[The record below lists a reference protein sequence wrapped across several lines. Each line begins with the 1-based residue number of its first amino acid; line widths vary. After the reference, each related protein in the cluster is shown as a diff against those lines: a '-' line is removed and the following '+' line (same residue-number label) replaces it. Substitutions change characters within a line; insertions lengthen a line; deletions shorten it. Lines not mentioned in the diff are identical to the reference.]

1 MRKAHAYRPPG
12 ARRRRSFRAEAGTGG
27 YAAAGAG
34 GAGEDEIAG
43 VGPGDGRGAALVG
56 AGRRMVEGVDYRIV
70 VLREVAL
77 SWVLLL
83 FAGLLEIVWAIALK
97 LSHGFTRLV
106 PTIIFIIF
114 TIASVAL
121 LNLAAKSLPI
131 GTAYAVW
138 TGIGAAG
145 TALIGIVFLGDP
157 VSTVRVLSIVLII
170 AGVVGLNLA
179 GGTAR

>member
-1 MRKAHAYRPPG
+1 M
-12 ARRRRSFRAEAGTGG
+12 
-27 YAAAGAG
+27 
-34 GAGEDEIAG
+34 
-43 VGPGDGRGAALVG
+43 
-56 AGRRMVEGVDYRIV
+56 
-70 VLREVAL
+70 

-97 LSHGFTRLV
+97 LSPGFTRLV

-131 GTAYAVW
+131 GTAYSVW